1 MKMTL
6 DESAV
11 QDHSAAYYDQ
21 RYTGWG
27 RRYHTRLVQYLLRD
41 ASGYV
46 LDAGCGTGFASQVRP
61 DLNMLG
67 IDISH
72 GMLAK
77 HPGQNQWM
85 DVQQMTFE
93 RRWFDFILCRS
104 LLHHLPDHQQGL
116 SEMRRVLKPGGKV
129 AFLETNQS
137 WLATQV
143 RKRTQHGDRFSAFH
157 RSFKDTELIRDIE
170 RYFVVDEVRYEGF
183 LQYPI
188 YGFPDILDIAKYVPL
203 NRFVYPL
210 TGMVDSWLSQ
220 VPMLRRLS
228 WALLIRAHKI

>member
-1 MKMTL
+1 MSSEKFI
-6 DESAV
+6 
-11 QDHSAAYYDQ
+11 QDYSSLYYKI
-21 RYTGWG
+21 RYSGYG
-27 RRYHTRLVQYLLRD
+27 LKYHTFLIEKLMKGMTGR
-41 ASGYV
+41 G
-46 LDAGCGTGFASQVRP
+46 LDCGCGVGLVSKLYPNIDIT
-61 DLNMLG
+61 G
-67 IDISH
+67 IDISD
-72 GMLAK
+72 GMLASNNGK
-77 HPGQNQWM
+77 WVKM
-85 DVQQMTFE
+85 DAQAMTFE

-143 RKRTQHGDRFSAFH
+143 RQRTQHGDRFSAFH